1 MRRIRGVDLIPA
13 PPPPLPSPL
22 PHTLVMCCCCCCLT
36 PCLTPLQVNPLAG
49 PQWGGRVARLHQA
62 WAAHLF
68 DRDAD
73 ITPVMACASLV
84 PGVWSREYT
93 GRLQRLPQQMAG

>member
-1 MRRIRGVDLIPA
+1 
-13 PPPPLPSPL
+13 
-22 PHTLVMCCCCCCLT
+22 MCCCCCCLT

-73 ITPVMACASLV
+73 ITPVMAATSLL
-84 PGVWSREYT
+84 PGALSWSYDALPPMAAGGGAKAE
-93 GRLQRLPQQMAG
+93 GRRVAQ